1 MSYLYIQQGMNLVVG
16 DDGPDNSKDLI
27 LNSCEIP
34 SMEEMTAT
42 HLAGGARAE
51 IEINLKTLKALSC
64 TFKCNG
70 YDPQA
75 AVKFGVGTGETIPY
89 TFYAD
94 VVNKNG
100 GAKMQVKA
108 VMRGSLAMMKMDS
121 SERSKLVSHDH
132 KISEIFHYE
141 LYYGTQEIIFWDFF
155 ARIWRVN
162 GVVQNQ
168 SQLTN
173 LAIPVG

>member
-1 MSYLYIQQGMNLVVG
+1 MSYLLIQQGMNLVVG

-27 LNSCEIP
+27 LNSIEIP

-51 IEINLKTLKALSC
+51 VEINLKTMKALSAS
-64 TFKCNG
+64 FKTNG
-70 YDPQA
+70 YDPQTA
-75 AVKFGVGTGETIPY
+75 KKFGVGTGETIPY

-100 GAKMQVKA
+100 GAKMQVRA
-108 VMRGSLAMMKMDS
+108 VMRGSLSMVKSDS
-121 SERSKLVSHDH
+121 SERSKLLSHDH

-141 LYYGTQEIIFWDFF
+141 LYYGQDEIYFWDFF

-173 LAIPVG
+173 LAIPTG